1 MTSSTRRQFLSMA
14 ALAAGTVYWGQKD
27 PGLLSRR
34 RPTHNRPQAT
44 APNIVLVTV
53 DALRSDHLSS
63 YGYARNTTPNL
74 DGLAAQGTRFL
85 RAVTTSP
92 WTYAANASIVTG
104 QSPTRLGAFWNVPG
118 LPAATPTLAELLQGA
133 GYQTAGFASAVLI
146 RKNYGFDRGY
156 DHYDDSTTYG
166 YPNSAQNMAEEVNN
180 RTLAWLDANR
190 DPSKP
195 LFLYLYYFDPH
206 SWYNPPAP
214 YDTLY
219 DSTYTGTVTPE
230 VIGDGQS
237 IVGGTVI
244 PTERDVEHIL
254 ALYDGEIAYWD
265 AKFGEMLAALQSR
278 GLLDNTLVAVT
289 ADHGES
295 FGERSQWV
303 HAGSLYEEAMR
314 VPLLL
319 RHTGVIGAD
328 ASISVPVSNMD
339 LMPTLLDYA
348 GVTPPEDLS
357 AVSLRPLI
365 ESSQPAQRDVFCE
378 VDGMND
384 PDHWIY
390 WNAARTDLRAVYR
403 DDWKYIHHVGRPAD
417 DELYQLNGASVY
429 ETTNLLTSEP
439 AMAQALREA
448 IMHNFSLWKIVIPYV
463 SG

>member
-14 ALAAGTVYWGQKD
+14 ALAAGTVYWGQKA

-34 RPTHNRPQAT
+34 GRSYNRPQAT

-53 DALRSDHLSS
+53 DALRSDHVSS

-74 DGLAAQGTRFL
+74 DGLAAQGARFL
-85 RAVTTSP
+85 QASTTSP
-92 WTYAANASIVTG
+92 WTYAANAAMVTG
-104 QSPTRLGAFWNVPG
+104 QSPTRLGASWNVAG
-118 LPAATPTLAELLQGA
+118 LPGAMPTLAGLLQGA

-146 RKNYGFDRGY
+146 RKTYGFDRGY
-156 DHYDDSTTYG
+156 DHYDDSATYG
-166 YPNSAQNMAEEVNN
+166 YPNSAQNMAQEVNQ

-190 DPSKP
+190 DPNKP
-195 LFLYLYYFDPH
+195 LFLYIYYFDPH

-219 DSTYTGTVTPE
+219 DNTYTGAVTPE
-230 VIGDGQS
+230 VIEDGQS
-237 IVGGTVI
+237 IVGGTVT
-244 PTERDVEHIL
+244 PTARDMEHIL

-265 AKFGEMLAALQSR
+265 AKFGEMLTALQSR
-278 GLLDNTLVAVT
+278 GLLDNTLLTVT

-295 FGERSQWV
+295 FGEHEKWA

-314 VPLLL
+314 VPLLM
-319 RHTGVIGAD
+319 RYTGVIGAD
-328 ASISVPVSNMD
+328 TSRSVPVSNMD

-348 GVTPPEDLS
+348 GVTPPEGLS

-365 ESSQPAQRDVFCE
+365 EGSQPAQRDVFCE

-384 PDHWIY
+384 PAHWIY

-403 DDWKYIHHVGRPAD
+403 DEWKYIHHVGRPEE

-439 AMAQALREA
+439 AMAQALRQA
-448 IMHNFSLWKIVIPYV
+448 VMHNFSLWKIVLPYV